1 MEDYRFYIVQWLWLK
16 VKNWTKPNDHDQGST
31 QWPSHYLAFL
41 CELLGTVASAKAKL
55 KPALAFLHLFSPW
68 MLTPLQ
74 RWNTIWFVLTLL
86 GNKVREWNGL
96 FGCFL
101 KDSDQEYNPTITPFS
116 SAFMWYLMALTWTL
130 FRLLDWLLTKHVRAS
145 MLEYRRSC
153 TSEIQC
159 VDISS
164 CMYTRH
170 CTTH

>member
-1 MEDYRFYIVQWLWLK
+1 MTGKQLGEPRIVMEDYRCYIVQWLWLK

-101 KDSDQEYNPTITPFS
+101 KDSDQEIRSYHHSLFLCFHVIFNGTDMDS
-116 SAFMWYLMALTWTL
+116 VQAFGLI
-130 FRLLDWLLTKHVRAS
+130 VN
-145 MLEYRRSC
+145 
-153 TSEIQC
+153 Q
-159 VDISS
+159 
-164 CMYTRH
+164 TRQGQH
-170 CTTH
+170 AGI